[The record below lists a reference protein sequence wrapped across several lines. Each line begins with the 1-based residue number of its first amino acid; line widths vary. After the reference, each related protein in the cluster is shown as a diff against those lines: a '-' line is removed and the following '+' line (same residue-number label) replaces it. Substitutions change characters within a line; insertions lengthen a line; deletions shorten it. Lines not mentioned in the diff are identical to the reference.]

1 MRQRGAQCL
10 VTVTSLLLAA
20 CVSCTSSGVDAAMT
34 IGSRAVDLAKRQAVM
49 LSKQLCGS
57 IPEAR
62 VAMYLT
68 GFPGGFMLSAPLE
81 PAADHI
87 AGCEYGVILATDIVD
102 IWLSAVMRDGK
113 DTFAQ
118 LQANPAYVKLN
129 VNGNRMVWDA
139 RGQTLYVRFTDKNP
153 KLAGNSQGVDSIVTV
168 ACKSGSGRS
177 ICSSDSSI
185 DADSPLVSLAA
196 GSIDG
201 INRDKVHGAMALP
214 NVPSTQPY
222 PNLIADNGAQ
232 ISNPVRVL
240 LVFQALAE
248 GDNFS
253 IGELG
258 PVGTGIG
265 FDPKLMSLDKADV
278 RAKVIKS
285 MTTHPHCNSDG
296 CVYPGFAVTGWDSDT
311 ARADGRRLGIEPSK
325 VPDPRKD
332 RYLAVYTSNFP
343 ACMCYWSGTT
353 APRTEVLNARRG
365 CVRGVEAILPER
377 SGDIDGDGK
386 PDRIKLGVCVTAGY
400 GGQELIAHVQLGAG
414 MHFDQVVST
423 TAQASARWEG
433 ITDINGDHRNDLFV
447 VDYTGAHWSH
457 VLVLEYRDGALIAL
471 RGDLTV
477 DQLVIDNSI
486 ASAAGFTCSS
496 DNGRARLV
504 TWGVGLDS
512 NLGKYTGDEE
522 TYDADSS
529 GAMRRVSD
537 RKVEYPA
544 VLSNGSYDEPKE
556 VQDRAGTHCPGL
568 A

>member
-68 GFPGGFMLSAPLE
+68 GFPGGF
-81 PAADHI
+81 
-87 AGCEYGVILATDIVD
+87 
-102 IWLSAVMRDGK
+102 MRDGK

-343 ACMCYWSGTT
+343 ACMCYWSG
-353 APRTEVLNARRG
+353 
-365 CVRGVEAILPER
+365 
-377 SGDIDGDGK
+377 
-386 PDRIKLGVCVTAGY
+386 
-400 GGQELIAHVQLGAG
+400 
-414 MHFDQVVST
+414 
-423 TAQASARWEG
+423 
-433 ITDINGDHRNDLFV
+433 
-447 VDYTGAHWSH
+447 
-457 VLVLEYRDGALIAL
+457 
-471 RGDLTV
+471 
-477 DQLVIDNSI
+477 
-486 ASAAGFTCSS
+486 
-496 DNGRARLV
+496 
-504 TWGVGLDS
+504 
-512 NLGKYTGDEE
+512 
-522 TYDADSS
+522 
-529 GAMRRVSD
+529 
-537 RKVEYPA
+537 
-544 VLSNGSYDEPKE
+544 
-556 VQDRAGTHCPGL
+556 
-568 A
+568 